1 MSTHV
6 EPTIESQLQK
16 WRSLIDS
23 ELVAIAA
30 HITPHSPT
38 LQDAVTY
45 VLQGQGKRLR
55 ALLVLCVAQDIDVSL
70 DARHSGALSSA
81 LAVEM
86 LHAASLVHDD
96 LPALDND
103 DTRRGRP
110 SCHRAFS
117 EGTAI
122 LTGDLLVG
130 RAIQL
135 VGEVSAPVDRV
146 VGVVKTLSRAW
157 SELCIGQ
164 QLDIEKP
171 TDAAIVQSLMEL
183 KTGALFG
190 ASAAAGALLGG
201 LSAMKADEFFAW
213 GVKVGVLFQR
223 LDDIS
228 DGDGTS
234 GDGFD
239 ASRECVALLEQLRAL
254 SASTSLPRT
263 ESIYRKIVNF
273 VL

>member
-1 MSTHV
+1 MSTCV
-6 EPTIESQLQK
+6 EPTIESQLQQ
-16 WRSLIDS
+16 WRSLIDL
-23 ELVAIAA
+23 ELVSTASQIA
-30 HITPHSPT
+30 PHSRT
-38 LQDAVTY
+38 LQEAVTY
-45 VLQGQGKRLR
+45 VLEGQGKRLR
-55 ALLVLCVAQDIDVSL
+55 ALLVLALARDVDGST
-70 DARHSGALSSA
+70 DARHSGALAAA

-130 RAIQL
+130 RAMQL
-135 VGEVSAPVDRV
+135 VGEVSAPAERV
-146 VGVVKTLSRAW
+146 LRIAKTLSRAW
-157 SELCIGQ
+157 SELCVGQ

-171 TDAAIVQSLMEL
+171 TDAATVQSLMEL

-190 ASAAAGALLGG
+190 ASAAAGVSCGG
-201 LSAMKADEFFAW
+201 LSPEKSEAFFAW
-213 GVKVGVLFQR
+213 GVKVGVLCQR

-239 ASRECVALLEQLRAL
+239 ATRECVTLLEQLKSL
-254 SASTSLPRT
+254 SMSKTLPHT
-263 ESIYRKIVNF
+263 EVIYRKIVNL

>member
-6 EPTIESQLQK
+6 EPTLESQLQA
-16 WRSLIDS
+16 WRSLVDS
-23 ELVAIAA
+23 ELVATALRIA
-30 HITPHSPT
+30 PRSPT
-38 LQDAVTY
+38 IQRAVTY
-45 VLQGQGKRLR
+45 VLEGQGKRLR
-55 ALLVLCVAQDIDVSL
+55 ALLVLSLACDLTGSL
-70 DARHSGALSSA
+70 DARHSGALSTA
-81 LAVEM
+81 VAVEM

-122 LTGDLLVG
+122 LAGDLLFG
-130 RAIQL
+130 RAIEL
-135 VGEVSAPVDRV
+135 VGAVSAPADRV
-146 VGVVKTLSRAW
+146 LRVVQTLCRAW

-164 QLDIEKP
+164 QLDIEKH
-171 TDAAIVQSLMEL
+171 TDAATVQSLMEL

-190 ASAAAGALLGG
+190 ASAAAGAVCGG
-201 LSAMKADEFFAW
+201 LSATQAEDFFAW

-239 ASRECVALLEQLRAL
+239 ASQERLALLAHLRSL
-254 SASTSLPRT
+254 SLPTSLPLT
-263 ESIYRKIVNF
+263 EGVYQKIVH
-273 VL
+273 LDL